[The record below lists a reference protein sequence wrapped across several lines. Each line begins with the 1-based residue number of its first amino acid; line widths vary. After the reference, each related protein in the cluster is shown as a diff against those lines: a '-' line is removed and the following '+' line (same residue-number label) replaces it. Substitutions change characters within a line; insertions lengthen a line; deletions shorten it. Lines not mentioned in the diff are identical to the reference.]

1 MASLDTAL
9 IQAAADAAMITY
21 DEVKKTLAIPE
32 ALKTVGVKG
41 DKNSRRITFSL
52 PVKPDLVDLSASTT
66 SLIMDFTNASG
77 QTGQYPIADKRAT
90 DGRVIFS
97 VAMPASMCTEKGTV
111 SVGIRAYDAEKRC
124 WMTGYG
130 TMELQDALDVTDI
143 TAEDPRYTLL
153 EEVMARL
160 GMSEDDMSGFLKKSE
175 ADATYYKKTEP
186 IVLTDEQKLELKGE
200 PGAKGDPGVQGI
212 QGPKGDPGPQGE
224 PGADGADGQDGT
236 SRFPA
241 QTVTMAD
248 TFALQEAVEYHFGTV
263 TGTHTLAFAGTDQ
276 KAWHWFLTTGE
287 TAPTLTFPSN
297 CVFQDNFTIEASK
310 NYEFDAWE
318 VDGKTF
324 VLAASW
330 GVAA

>member
-1 MASLDTAL
+1 MPSLDTAL

-21 DEVKKTLAIPE
+21 DTTEKTLVIPE

-41 DKNSRRITFSL
+41 DKNSRLITFSL
-52 PVKPDLVDLSASTT
+52 PEKPDLVDLSASTT
-66 SLIMDFTNASG
+66 SLIMDFKNAAG
-77 QTGQYPIADKRAT
+77 QTGQFPIADKRAT

-111 SVGIRAYDAEKRC
+111 SVGIRAYDADKRC

-186 IVLTDEQKLELKGE
+186 IVLTDEQKAELKGE

-224 PGADGADGQDGT
+224 PGADGQDGS
-236 SRFPA
+236 SRYPA
-241 QTVTMAD
+241 QTVTMTD
-248 TFALQEAVEYHFGTV
+248 TFALQECVEYHFGTV
-263 TGTHTLAFAGTDQ
+263 TGTHTLTFAGTDQ
-276 KAWHWFLTTGE
+276 KAWHWFMTTGE

-297 CVFQDNFTIEASK
+297 CVFPDDFELGASK
-310 NYEFDAWE
+310 TYEFDAWE
-318 VDGKTF
+318 VDGEIF

-330 GVAA
+330 GVTA

>member
-1 MASLDTAL
+1 MPSLDTAL

-21 DEVKKTLAIPE
+21 DTTEKTLVIPE

-41 DKNSRRITFSL
+41 DKNSRLITFSL
-52 PVKPDLVDLSASTT
+52 PEKPDLVDLSASTT
-66 SLIMDFTNASG
+66 SLIMDFKNAAG
-77 QTGQYPIADKRAT
+77 QTGQFPIADKRAT

-111 SVGIRAYDAEKRC
+111 SVGIRAYDADKRC

-186 IVLTDEQKLELKGE
+186 IVLTDAQKLELKGDK
-200 PGAKGDPGVQGI
+200 GAKGDPGVQGI

-224 PGADGADGQDGT
+224 PGADGQDGS
-236 SRFPA
+236 SRYPA
-241 QTVTMAD
+241 QTVTMTD
-248 TFALQEAVEYHFGTV
+248 TFALQECVEYHFGTV
-263 TGTHTLAFAGTDQ
+263 TGTHTLTFAGTDQ
-276 KAWHWFLTTGE
+276 KAWHFFLTTGE

-297 CVFQDNFTIEASK
+297 CVFQDDFTIEASK

-318 VDGKTF
+318 VDGEIF

-330 GVAA
+330 GVTA

>member
-1 MASLDTAL
+1 MPSLDTAL

-21 DEVKKTLAIPE
+21 DTTEKTLVIPE

-41 DKNSRRITFSL
+41 DRNSRLITFSL
-52 PVKPDLVDLSASTT
+52 PEKPDLVDLSASTT
-66 SLIMDFTNASG
+66 SLIMDFKNAAG
-77 QTGQYPIADKRAT
+77 QTGQFPIANKRAT

-111 SVGIRAYDAEKRC
+111 SVGIRAYDADKRC

-130 TMELQDALDVTDI
+130 TMELQDALDVSDI

-186 IVLTDEQKLELKGE
+186 IVLTDEQKLELKGDK
-200 PGAKGDPGVQGI
+200 GAKGDPGVQGI

-224 PGADGADGQDGT
+224 PGADGQDGS

-241 QTVTMAD
+241 QTVTMTD
-248 TFALQEAVEYHFGTV
+248 TFALQECVEYHFGTV

-297 CVFQDNFTIEASK
+297 CVFPDNFELGASK
-310 NYEFDAWE
+310 TYEFDAWE
-318 VDGKTF
+318 VDGEIF

-330 GVAA
+330 GVTA

>member
-21 DEVKKTLAIPE
+21 DEVNKTLVIPE

-41 DKNSRRITFSL
+41 DRNSRLITFSL
-52 PVKPDLVDLSASTT
+52 PEKPDLVDLSAADT
-66 SLIMDFTNASG
+66 SLIMDFKNAAG
-77 QTGQYPIADKRAT
+77 QTGQFPIADKQAT

-97 VAMPASMCTEKGTV
+97 VAMPASMCTEEGTV
-111 SVGIRAYDAEKRC
+111 SVGIRAYDSDERC
-124 WMTGYG
+124 WLTGYG

-160 GMSEDDMSGFLKKSE
+160 GMSADDMSGFLKKSE

-224 PGADGADGQDGT
+224 PGADGQDGS

-241 QTVTMAD
+241 QAVTM
-248 TFALQEAVEYHFGTV
+248 TENFALQEAIEYHFGTV
-263 TGTHTLAFAGTDQ
+263 TGTHTLTFEGAES
-276 KAWHWFLTTGE
+276 KMWHWFMKTGE
-287 TAPTLTFPSN
+287 TAPTITFPAT
-297 CVFQDNFTIEASK
+297 CVFQDDFTIEASK

-318 VDGKTF
+318 VDGKIF
-324 VLAASW
+324 VLVASW
-330 GVAA
+330 GVTT

>member
-1 MASLDTAL
+1 MPSLDTAL

-21 DEVKKTLAIPE
+21 DTTEKTLVIPE

-41 DKNSRRITFSL
+41 DKNSRLITFSL
-52 PVKPDLVDLSASTT
+52 PEKPDLVDLSASTT
-66 SLIMDFTNASG
+66 SLIMDFKNAAG
-77 QTGQYPIADKRAT
+77 QTGQFPIADKRAT

-124 WMTGYG
+124 WLTGYG
-130 TMELQDALDVTDI
+130 TMELQDALDVSDI

-186 IVLTDEQKLELKGE
+186 IVLTDEQKAELKGE

-224 PGADGADGQDGT
+224 PGTDGQDGV
-236 SRFPA
+236 SRFPEQA
-241 QTVTMAD
+241 VTM
-248 TFALQEAVEYHFGTV
+248 TENFALQEAIEYHFGTV
-263 TGTHTLAFAGTDQ
+263 TGTHTLTFAGTDQ
-276 KAWHWFLTTGE
+276 KAWHFFLTTGE

-297 CVFQDNFTIEASK
+297 CVFPDNFELGASK
-310 NYEFDAWE
+310 TYEFDAWE
-318 VDGKTF
+318 VDGTYY
-324 VLAASW
+324 VLVAEWSQAA
-330 GVAA
+330 

>member
-1 MASLDTAL
+1 MPSLDTAL

-21 DEVKKTLAIPE
+21 DTTEKTLVIPE

-41 DKNSRRITFSL
+41 DKNSRLITFSL
-52 PVKPDLVDLSASTT
+52 PEKPDLVDLSASKT
-66 SLIMDFTNASG
+66 SLIMDFKNASG

-186 IVLTDEQKLELKGE
+186 IVLTDAQKAELKGDK
-200 PGAKGDPGVQGI
+200 GAKGDPGVQGI

-224 PGADGADGQDGT
+224 PGADGQDGA
-236 SRFPA
+236 SRYPA
-241 QTVTMAD
+241 QTVTMTD
-248 TFALQEAVEYHFGTV
+248 TFALQETIEYHFGTV
-263 TGTHTLAFAGTDQ
+263 TGTHTLTFAGTDQ
-276 KAWHWFLTTGE
+276 KAWHFFLTTGE

-297 CVFQDNFTIEASK
+297 CVFPDDFTIEASK
-310 NYEFDAWE
+310 SYEFDAWE

-330 GVAA
+330 SVAA

>member
-21 DEVKKTLAIPE
+21 DTTEKTLVIPE

-41 DKNSRRITFSL
+41 DRNSRLITFSL
-52 PVKPDLVDLSASTT
+52 PEKPDLVDLSASTT
-66 SLIMDFTNASG
+66 SLIMDFKNAAG
-77 QTGQYPIADKRAT
+77 QTGQFPIANKRAT

-111 SVGIRAYDAEKRC
+111 SVGIRAYDADKRC

-186 IVLTDEQKLELKGE
+186 IVLTDEQKAELKGE

-224 PGADGADGQDGT
+224 PGADGQDGS
-236 SRFPA
+236 SRYPA
-241 QTVTMAD
+241 QTVTMTD
-248 TFALQEAVEYHFGTV
+248 TFALQECVEYHFGTV
-263 TGTHTLAFAGTDQ
+263 TGTHTLTFAGTDQ
-276 KAWHWFLTTGE
+276 KAWHFFLTTGE

-297 CVFQDNFTIEASK
+297 CVFPDNFELGASK
-310 NYEFDAWE
+310 TYEFDAWE
-318 VDGKTF
+318 VDGEIF

-330 GVAA
+330 SVTA